1 MDKGRSRQ
9 LTFCIAILI
18 VSFSIPCLTSAFEFD
33 VRHNFPEHIQG
44 NSGIYLQYRNGSN
57 YVDLI
62 NNNPFGGG
70 GLSNDYVFVNPDLT
84 DPDHFPVILAY
95 EYNNPVPSLNQI
107 SAAPSCTPRNNINAD
122 AVIRINLPDTGGQ
135 VQITGSCGKSSSEDV
150 YFTIYKGAGNYSS
163 PVWSTWNSGT
173 IDVTIPYSK
182 GEQLFFAT
190 NSGTSCGANLPYW
203 KDLKLIITPVAAFS
217 GMPKTGQA
225 PLTVAFTD
233 QSTGSPTGWAWYFGD
248 EDYTASWTEMNGS
261 SGWSAR
267 RGHTSV
273 AMPDGSIVL
282 MGGFSGGGYVSYN
295 DTWRST
301 DNGGTWMLMNA
312 SSGWSERFIHTSMAM
327 PDGSIVLMGGCYPDG
342 PCYNDTWRSVDSGST
357 WILINASAGW
367 SPRGGHTSVVM
378 PDGSIVLMGGWS
390 IGPDFN
396 DVWRSFDN
404 GTTWTL
410 VNASAGWFPR
420 GGHTSVVMPDSSIV
434 LMGGIGPLNNETWTS
449 IDNGATWTKMN
460 SSSGWSMR
468 YRHTS
473 VTMPDG
479 SIILLGGLG
488 NEGFA
493 ILKNDTW
500 RSTDNGKTW
509 DLINES
515 SGWSARWDHTSVAMP
530 DGSIVLFGGGMNDTW
545 RFQPVGSSAQ
555 NPSHTYTMPGIYNV
569 ALQAY
574 NFGGY
579 NSTRKAGY
587 ITATNVTSKIGIFR
601 PTSGIC
607 SLDTN
612 GNYVWEVSDK
622 SLSWGLPNDTPVIG
636 DWNGDGK
643 DGIGIFR
650 SSSGI
655 WSLDSNE
662 NFAWEGSDVSLS
674 WGLPGDIPVIG
685 DWNGDNKDDIGIFR
699 PSSGVWSLDSNGNF
713 AWEVSDTSLFW
724 GWPGDIPV
732 MGDWNGDG
740 KDEIGIFRPN
750 YLLASSSMFSLDSNG
765 NFVWE
770 LSDTSVNWGL
780 PNDVPVLGDW
790 NGNGTTKI
798 GIFRPTSGI
807 WSLDSNGNYI
817 WEVSDKSSSWG
828 LANDQPVIGDW
839 NGDGKDDIGIFRPS
853 NGIWSLDSNG
863 NFAWEGSDMSLF
875 WGLPNDKTGVGK
887 Y

>member
-33 VRHNFPEHIQG
+33 VRQNFPEHIQG

-163 PVWSTWNSGT
+163 PVWSTWNSGS
-173 IDVTIPYSK
+173 IDVTIPYFQ

-248 EDYTASWTEMNGS
+248 EDYTASWTEMNES

-488 NEGFA
+488 NEGVA
-493 ILKNDTW
+493 TLKNDTW

-555 NPSHTYTMPGIYNV
+555 NPSHTYTKPGIYNV
-569 ALQAY
+569 SLQAY
-574 NFGGY
+574 NTDGY
-579 NSTRKAGY
+579 NSTRKVGY
-587 ITATNVTSKIGIFR
+587 ITVIPPVVTGNTTVGIYRNGIFYLRNSNTNGLPDLSFAYGAASDMPVVGDWDRNGIDTVGIYRNGIFYLRNSNTNGLPDLSFAYGAATDMPVVGDWDGNGIDTIGIYR
-601 PTSGIC
+601 NGIFYLRN
-607 SLDTN
+607 SNTN
-612 GNYVWEVSDK
+612 GLPD
-622 SLSWGLPNDTPVIG
+622 LSFAYGATGDVPVVGDWDGNGIDTIGIYRNGIFYLRNSNTNGLPDIMFAYGAAGDVPVVG
-636 DWNGDGK
+636 NW
-643 DGIGIFR
+643 DGIGGDSIGVFR
-650 SSSGI
+650 NGKFF
-655 WSLDSNE
+655 LRNSNT
-662 NFAWEGSDVSLS
+662 NGVPDVSFAYGSAGDVLVVGS
-674 WGLPGDIPVIG
+674 W
-685 DWNGDNKDDIGIFR
+685 
-699 PSSGVWSLDSNGNF
+699 
-713 AWEVSDTSLFW
+713 
-724 GWPGDIPV
+724 
-732 MGDWNGDG
+732 DG
-740 KDEIGIFRPN
+740 
-750 YLLASSSMFSLDSNG
+750 
-765 NFVWE
+765 
-770 LSDTSVNWGL
+770 
-780 PNDVPVLGDW
+780 
-790 NGNGTTKI
+790 
-798 GIFRPTSGI
+798 
-807 WSLDSNGNYI
+807 
-817 WEVSDKSSSWG
+817 
-828 LANDQPVIGDW
+828 Q
-839 NGDGKDDIGIFRPS
+839 
-853 NGIWSLDSNG
+853 
-863 NFAWEGSDMSLF
+863 
-875 WGLPNDKTGVGK
+875 
-887 Y
+887 